1 MIGLQDL
8 EEKIEATADEL
19 RQEKRRLNSATLERE
34 RVEKVSAKLKEM
46 ARQLEGRLEKEER
59 LSGKERAVKL
69 FSRGGYGACVLV
81 KWSTTH
87 FLIL

>member
-69 FSRGGYGACVLV
+69 FQEGRTVHAY
-81 KWSTTH
+81 W
-87 FLIL
+87 